1 MIRSRALIIKI
12 RFSLEEH
19 YRVPRKL
26 DHAMQ
31 HRELN
36 TFESIWSGN
45 MVGDQ
50 RPEQP
55 APLWNLLK
63 SGREQVLVVRE
74 PFGDRARTALLVT
87 VAVLA
92 SFGLGWTGGLN
103 WPQFASA
110 FDLVAVAQNETPSP
124 RISEAR
130 SSGKIEGTR
139 KTASASDSPAIV
151 GSIPKPSALLAGGA
165 RPSASLASQA
175 NAGPSAA
182 AIAMRQPVVAP
193 PETKP
198 ATIPGWTVVDVRDG
212 TAVLEGPDGIRMAA
226 RGDTIPGLGRV
237 ESIVRWGNRWVI
249 ATAGGLIATQ

>member
-1 MIRSRALIIKI
+1 
-12 RFSLEEH
+12 
-19 YRVPRKL
+19 
-26 DHAMQ
+26 MQ
-31 HRELN
+31 DREPS
-36 TFESIWSGN
+36 TFEIWSGN
-45 MVGDQ
+45 GVGGQ

-55 APLWNLLK
+55 ASPWSFFK
-63 SGREQVLVVRE
+63 PDRDDVLVVRE
-74 PFGDRARTALLVT
+74 PSGDRARAALLVAAAL
-87 VAVLA
+87 VA
-92 SFGLGWTGGLN
+92 SFGLGWAGGLN
-103 WPQFASA
+103 WPQFASELG
-110 FDLVAVAQNETPSP
+110 LVEVAQQEAPSP
-124 RISEAR
+124 RIAEAR
-130 SSGKIEGTR
+130 SSGRMEGSR

-151 GSIPKPSALLAGGA
+151 GSIPKPSALLPGGA

-226 RGDTIPGLGRV
+226 RGDTIPGIGRV

>member
-1 MIRSRALIIKI
+1 
-12 RFSLEEH
+12 
-19 YRVPRKL
+19 
-26 DHAMQ
+26 MQ
-31 HRELN
+31 DREPS
-36 TFESIWSGN
+36 TFESNWSGG
-45 MVGDQ
+45 VVAGQ
-50 RPEQP
+50 
-55 APLWNLLK
+55 W
-63 SGREQVLVVRE
+63 REQSTSLWDFLKTDHDDVLVVRG
-74 PFGDRARTALLVT
+74 PFGDRTRAALLVA
-87 VAVLA
+87 AVVVA
-92 SFGLGWTGGLN
+92 SFGLGWAGGLN
-103 WPQFASA
+103 WPQFASELG
-110 FDLVAVAQNETPSP
+110 LVEVAQQEAPSP

-151 GSIPKPSALLAGGA
+151 GSIHKPSALLAGGA

-226 RGDTIPGLGRV
+226 RGDTIPGVGRV